1 MEPVTTAAVVTAGL
15 NAASQ
20 GFNAAMQGSMNRKT
34 REWNEKMYQMQRQHS
49 LQDWTMQ
56 NEYNSPAAQ
65 MQRLKMAGL
74 NPNLVY
80 GKGADNV
87 SGAVRSADVKGWNPQ
102 APEFNLGSTMGQYYD
117 VRMKNAQID
126 NLKAQNTAIVNDAIL
141 KSIQALNL
149 GEDIKGKQI
158 NNKYLENLKLSQLS
172 MMDQNIRKIQTDV
185 DVSLAANERAEI
197 QTATN
202 VQEAV
207 ERILNSRAQRS
218 KTEVEKDYYRQQIQ
232 NLRKDNEL
240 KQLDINLKKIGVQP
254 GDNILIRAAGQY
266 LKDFKNP
273 IQSGVDW
280 IKNKWKNITK

>member
-1 MEPVTTAAVVTAGL
+1 MEPVTTAAILTAGL

-20 GFNAAMQGSMNRKT
+20 GFNAAMQGAMNRKT

-49 LQDWTMQ
+49 LQDWAMQ
-56 NEYNSPAAQ
+56 NEYNSPSAQ
-65 MQRLKMAGL
+65 MKRLKMAGL

-87 SGAVRSADVKGWNPQ
+87 SGMVRSTDVKGWNPQ
-102 APEFNLGSTMGQYYD
+102 APEFNLGSTMSQYYD
-117 VRMKNAQID
+117 VRMRDAQID

-141 KSIQALNL
+141 KSIQALNI

-185 DVSLAANERAEI
+185 DISLAANERAEI
-197 QTATN
+197 QTATS
-202 VQEAV
+202 VQEAI
-207 ERILNSRAQRS
+207 ERILTSRENRA
-218 KTEVEKDYYRQQIQ
+218 KTIVEKDYLRQQIQ
-232 NLRKDNEL
+232 NLRKDNEI

-254 GDNILIRAAGQY
+254 GDNIMLRAVGQY
-266 LKDFKNP
+266 LKDVKNP
-273 IQSGVDW
+273 IQSGFDW
-280 IKNKWKNITK
+280 IKNKWNNITK